1 MPRWTIDSPRTLD
14 LPGVAALKVR
24 VVSGSVAILASQDAP
39 SLDVASLAGQPLL
52 VTHEAG
58 ILTITYED
66 LQWDGLR
73 GWLRPQRHSAD
84 VTVTVPG
91 DCPMQLGV
99 VNASAIVSGI
109 SASISAKSVSGDITL
124 DGVTGSVDAKT
135 VSGDV
140 EARDIDGEIEFN
152 SVSGG
157 LTLAGGAV
165 SKLAARTVSG
175 QVTADI
181 EIRDGGGLRVSTV
194 SGDVAVRVPASASAR
209 VDLKSASGRVRSSF
223 DGMSAAP
230 GRGPAV
236 LSATLGSGSA
246 NLTVSSMTGDVTLL
260 ARVEPAPGRPQAQ
273 EPAAPPAR
281 NLPPRNLPPRNLP
294 PRNLPPRNLPPRN
307 LPPRNLPPRNLPPRN
322 LLPRNLPL
330 RRRGRVTRSEPRLP
344 ARRAPSL
351 PAQAARRGAAARL

>member
-1 MPRWTIDSPRTLD
+1 MTRWTIDSPRTLD

-39 SLDVASLAGQPLL
+39 SLDVASLTGQPLL

-66 LQWDGLR
+66 LQWDGLK

-84 VTVTVPG
+84 VTVTVPA
-91 DCPMQLGV
+91 DCPTQLGV

-124 DGVTGSVDAKT
+124 DGVTGNVDAKT
-135 VSGDV
+135 MSGDL
-140 EARDIDGEIEFN
+140 EARGIDGEIAFN

-165 SKLAARTVSG
+165 SKLAANTVSG
-175 QVTADI
+175 QVTADV
-181 EIRDGGGLRVSTV
+181 ELRHGGGLKVSTV

-230 GRGPAV
+230 GRGRTTM
-236 LSATLGSGSA
+236 SATIGSGSA

-260 ARVEPAPGRPQAQ
+260 TRAEPPVP
-273 EPAAPPAR
+273 
-281 NLPPRNLPPRNLP
+281 
-294 PRNLPPRNLPPRN
+294 
-307 LPPRNLPPRNLPPRN
+307 
-322 LLPRNLPL
+322 
-330 RRRGRVTRSEPRLP
+330 SEPQGDP
-344 ARRAPSL
+344 
-351 PAQAARRGAAARL
+351 Q